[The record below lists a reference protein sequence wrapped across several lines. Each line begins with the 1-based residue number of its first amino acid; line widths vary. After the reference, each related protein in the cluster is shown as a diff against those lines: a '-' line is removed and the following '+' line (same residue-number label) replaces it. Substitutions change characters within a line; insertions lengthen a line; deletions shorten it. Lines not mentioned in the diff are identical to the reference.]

1 MTDTPGTPSTP
12 ASDLHGVGTY
22 HCHLRRLGG
31 FYLRHGNDG
40 FIWENWLVVI
50 GTDWNCMTQGVLLEH
65 LLNGWCP
72 WSSSIY
78 KRWAW
83 TIAELIV
90 TWLFESAHAEW
101 IFPATLS
108 TNTEQLLWIYG
119 LSPKFTYKVVQPMAR
134 WGIPTSPG
142 YPHKSKPPT
151 RTNRRGSAWET
162 WDADRDRDSLSA
174 RSLNLD
180 IATIWTQKKYSL

>member
-1 MTDTPGTPSTP
+1 MAFHGDSLPKMMDSSEKTD
-12 ASDLHGVGTY
+12 L
-22 HCHLRRLGG
+22 LL
-31 FYLRHGNDG
+31 L
-40 FIWENWLVVI
+40 EQI
-50 GTDWNCMTQGVLLEH
+50 GTAWHRESCWNISSMVGVQV
-65 LLNGWCP
+65 

-90 TWLFESAHAEW
+90 TWLFEPAHAEW

-134 WGIPTSPG
+134 WAIPTSPG

-151 RTNRRGSAWET
+151 RTNRRGKLEMLTET
-162 WDADRDRDSLSA
+162 GTLCLLEVWTWVQHCN
-174 RSLNLD
+174 NLD
-180 IATIWTQKKYSL
+180 SEKIQFVTCDV